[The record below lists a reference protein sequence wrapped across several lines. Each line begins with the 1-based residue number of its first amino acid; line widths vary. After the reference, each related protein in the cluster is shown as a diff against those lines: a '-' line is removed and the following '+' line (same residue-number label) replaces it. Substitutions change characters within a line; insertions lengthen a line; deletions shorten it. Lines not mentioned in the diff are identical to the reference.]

1 MALQIV
7 LGIDYF
13 LNSRVMFWFLV
24 ALILSINIVVLI
36 GVFLAYRRLDYMER
50 LLNKCSFV
58 VFHAQFWD
66 NSPRGRMM
74 RFGAVAVAVLL
85 PKRNLKRGVIDWQQV
100 QEFPRSLKN
109 LFRGI
114 YFVIVVVF
122 MYGIIFWLPK

>member
-1 MALQIV
+1 V